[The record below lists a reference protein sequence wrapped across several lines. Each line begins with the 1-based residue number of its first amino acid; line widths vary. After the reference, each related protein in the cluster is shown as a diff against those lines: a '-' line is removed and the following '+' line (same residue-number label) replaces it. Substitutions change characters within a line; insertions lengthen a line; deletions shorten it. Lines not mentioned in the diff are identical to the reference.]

1 VSAPTDLSFE
11 TQGAAPGSA
20 SAWTLTVSVS
30 VLGEGFARADG
41 GLSLWEGF
49 EFGWGADPFVGDLTV
64 PTTAEVMQ
72 FEPGAPGQ
80 TPFDGFEHYWNNDGF
95 LFELG
100 MTELAA
106 FVNRP
111 GAIPPASTSDAFDG
125 FEGGWNNAVLL
136 LDLFVPTNV
145 TELDL
150 WNSTLDAADG
160 FEREWGANESYVFD
174 FSSAPPTPMQFNE
187 AGVLGNA
194 ETFESFIVDQAFTID
209 GNTIVVA
216 SSPYHNGDLVT
227 FFPSLFGGS
236 VLPSPLST
244 KITYTVAS
252 ATPTTFTVTVN
263 GVGVVLNDSG
273 SGQNWVRGNASIA
286 WSGLDGDMQGEDP

>member
-1 VSAPTDLSFE
+1 MSAPTDLSFE

-106 FVNRP
+106 FANHP
-111 GAIPPASTSDAFDG
+111 DAIPPAPTSDAFDG

-145 TELDL
+145 TKLDL

-160 FEREWGANESYVFD
+160 FARGWGANESYVFD

-187 AGVLGNA
+187 AGVLGPT
-194 ETFESFIVDQAFTID
+194 ETFGSFIPDQPFTVD
-209 GNTIVVA
+209 GNTIVA
-216 SSPYHNGDLVT
+216 SGYSNGSKVT
-227 FFPSLFGGS
+227 FFPSLSGGA
-236 VLPSPLST
+236 VLPPPLST
-244 KITYTVAS
+244 VAVYQVTA
-252 ATPTTFTVTVN
+252 ATPTTFQLLNN
-263 GVGVVLNDSG
+263 GVGVVLTG
-273 SGQNWVRGNASIA
+273 AGAGVNWVRYDPTISWG
-286 WSGLDGDMQGEDP
+286 GLDGDMQGEDP